1 MKVQAS
7 TRFCQCCVGMPH
19 VHRKKLIEAL
29 EQNDKD
35 AIASFQTD
43 QRGANPT
50 EQGASAGRDLT
61 LRGNFHPA
69 ARQSFLW

>member
-1 MKVQAS
+1 MKQLQLGISICSAHIEDVWHA
-7 TRFCQCCVGMPH
+7 H

-43 QRGANPT
+43 QRGT
-50 EQGASAGRDLT
+50 LSSEQGATAGRDLT
-61 LRGNFHPA
+61 SQGNPSVPPA
-69 ARQSFLW
+69 